1 MPKQKKPVSPLV
13 QEYRKQRR
21 RIQQFLRR
29 AEKRGYQFDEN
40 VLPDRPKRITEKAVE
55 RLKKLTPERLYK
67 KSRYGGEATYG
78 EVVKG
83 TKGKELERKVAA
95 QKATE
100 TRKAREALRKQP
112 LPKEPTYVPPNY
124 DEDISEFE
132 GYEPYPD
139 ETDYTE
145 YYAPNEDTSFFDRV
159 AISTYR
165 ARLKEYNEVAN
176 ERLTNWLNAV
186 ISSQG
191 EHATAVMLAQAA
203 EDGVLLDR
211 KDSYSSAKVNEY
223 ISQML
228 NYLPEA
234 GDFTKAD
241 IMESLEYDESYEAPV

>member
-1 MPKQKKPVSPLV
+1 MPKQKKPVSPLI

-21 RIQQFLRR
+21 RVQQFLRR

-40 VLPDRPKRITEKAVE
+40 VLPSTPKRITKKAVE
-55 RLKKLTPERLYK
+55 RLQKLTPEKLYK
-67 KSRYGGEATYG
+67 KSRYGGKATFG

-83 TKGKELERKVAA
+83 TKGKELERKAAA
-95 QKATE
+95 QKAAE
-100 TRKAREALRKQP
+100 TRKAREALRKQQ
-112 LPKEPTYVPPNY
+112 PKETFELPYTHDV
-124 DEDISEFE
+124 DVSEFE

-145 YYAPNEDTSFFDRV
+145 YYTPNEDTSFFDRV
-159 AISTYR
+159 VISTYK
-165 ARLKEYNEVAN
+165 ARLNEYNEVAA
-176 ERLTNWLNAV
+176 ERLKNWLNAV
-186 ISSQG
+186 INQQG

-211 KDSYSSAKVNEY
+211 KDSYSAAKVNEY

-241 IMESLEYDESYEAPV
+241 IMESLEYDESYESPL

>member
-1 MPKQKKPVSPLV
+1 MPKQKKPTSPLI

-21 RIQQFLRR
+21 RVQQFLRR
-29 AEKRGYQFDEN
+29 AEKRGYQFNEN
-40 VLPDRPKRITEKAVE
+40 ILPSIPKKITQKAVE
-55 RLKKLTPERLYK
+55 RLKKLTPEKLYK

-83 TKGKELERKVAA
+83 TKGKELERKAAA
-95 QKATE
+95 QKAAE

-112 LPKEPTYVPPNY
+112 IPQDTFELPPTHEY
-124 DEDISEFE
+124 DVSEFE
-132 GYEPYPD
+132 GYGEYPT
-139 ETDYTE
+139 EEDYSD

-159 AISTYR
+159 VIQTYK
-165 ARLKEYNEVAN
+165 ARLNEYNDVAS
-176 ERLTNWLNAV
+176 ERLKNWLNAV
-186 ISSQG
+186 INNQG

-241 IMESLEYDESYEAPV
+241 IMESLEYDESYESPL